1 MRLSAAPDDSFKGM
15 NILRQNIYRLLFVRN
30 RSLNYTMNTLEDN
43 CIDLYSYYKMFNVN
57 DINEYNE

>member
-30 RSLNYTMNTLEDN
+30 RRLNYIMNIVEDN
-43 CIDLYSYYKMFNVN
+43 CIDLYYYNKKFNAKLN
-57 DINEYNE
+57 GC

>member
-1 MRLSAAPDDSFKGM
+1 MRLSAAPDDSFKGK

-43 CIDLYSYYKMFNVN
+43 CIDSYSYYKIFNVKRAMK
-57 DINEYNE
+57 

>member
-30 RSLNYTMNTLEDN
+30 RRLNYIMNIVEDN
-43 CIDLYSYYKMFNVN
+43 CIDLYYYNKNSNARVN
-57 DINEYNE
+57 G